1 MNDEAFWANADTVDF
16 HRESNKHLAF
26 GFGVHYCLG
35 AMLARMEMKALFG
48 ALLPRLEHV
57 ELAGEPELV
66 RSTFV
71 SGLKRL
77 PISYRLA

>member
-1 MNDEAFWANADTVDF
+1 
-16 HRESNKHLAF
+16 
-26 GFGVHYCLG
+26 VHYCLG

-48 ALLPRLEHV
+48 ALLPRLSHV
-57 ELAGEPELV
+57 ELAGEPELI

-77 PISYRLA
+77 PINYTMA